1 MNNLVPRAKGANHFL
16 AGAADSNSAAK
27 RDAFL
32 QNEPPDGLID
42 AAHLDDK
49 LWVTK
54 DTRIPSRLVGR
65 SKLGDD
71 LFSSHRE
78 SDAIGQR
85 LDQICGGQSEQ
96 TDCQEGAHA
105 CGLGY
110 SIFALTSSPQ

>member
-42 AAHLDDK
+42 AAHLDHK
-49 LWVTK
+49 LWVTE
-54 DTRIPSRLVGR
+54 DTWIPGRLGGR

-71 LFSSHRE
+71 LFSSHRKSE
-78 SDAIGQR
+78 AIGQR
-85 LDQICGGQSEQ
+85 LDQICGGERKQR
-96 TDCQEGAHA
+96 DFQEGEHA
-105 CGLGY
+105 GGRD
-110 SIFALTSSPQ
+110 SRISAIASHP